1 MTKIYENVFRSVN
14 IGFVNEMKKICN
26 EMNIDTYKVIEAA
39 EQTFWF
45 YALLSRP
52 WTWRTLHSNRP
63 ILFKLEGK
71 QIRYQN

>member
-39 EQTFWF
+39 RTKPLVLCPSIQ
-45 YALLSRP
+45 ALD
-52 WTWRTLHSNRP
+52 
-63 ILFKLEGK
+63 LEDIAF
-71 QIRYQN
+71 Q